1 METQVA
7 LEPLGFG
14 GQEYVP
20 RPDQVPIVLD
30 AARTTSGWSLRL
42 RFRARLEGPCVRCL
56 DEAGITVTVDAREV
70 DQPGGGDEMASPYVE
85 RVELDLRGWA
95 RDALALSM
103 PFQVVCDDDCP
114 GLCAVCG
121 ANLKHAGEDHGHPAE
136 PDPRWADL
144 DVLRARLQQRR

>member
-1 METQVA
+1 METRVA
-7 LEPLGFG
+7 LAPLGFG
-14 GQEYVP
+14 GQEYTP
-20 RPDQVPIVLD
+20 RPDQVPVVLD

-42 RFRARLEGPCVRCL
+42 RFRAALEGPCVRCL
-56 DEAGITVTVDAREV
+56 DDAGITVAVDAREV
-70 DQPGGGDEMASPYVE
+70 DQPGGGDEMASLYVAG
-85 RVELDLRGWA
+85 VELDLRAWA

-121 ANLKHAGEDHGHPAE
+121 ANLKRVDRPHSHPAE

-144 DVLRARLQQRR
+144 DALRARLEQPR